1 MPPRVDMVS
10 CRRPGRYQPKW
21 LKAIPS
27 REAMI
32 SGFVAIP
39 KSTPQRLGR
48 WPLNISRASTARAL
62 NMGITMAIS
71 SEAVPAALSPKR
83 DMAMGIPKSTKLL
96 LNIPWSMTPR
106 RELSC
111 SVSNTSTRDT
121 RNSISTPATAKN
133 RRSLLRV
140 APSPASYMFIKSI
153 SGRKTLKMHLFT
165 CRAEISFISPVSRMT

>member
-1 MPPRVDMVS
+1 
-10 CRRPGRYQPKW
+10 
-21 LKAIPS
+21 
-27 REAMI
+27 
-32 SGFVAIP
+32 
-39 KSTPQRLGR
+39 
-48 WPLNISRASTARAL
+48 
-62 NMGITMAIS
+62 MGITMAIS

-111 SVSNTSTRDT
+111 SVRSTFLWLSISTYCRDT